1 MRMGIV
7 MAVIGAALLLT
18 AGGLFMLRPT
28 AVTPEVL
35 GARYGG
41 PPSQFLKL
49 AGGTVARYQDFP
61 ADEGQAGDTLV
72 LLHGGA
78 MSLESWTPW
87 IARLRGTRRI
97 VAIDLPGHGLT
108 GATIENDYGVEAM
121 AAFVKAVIDALGLQ
135 GVVIIAGHSMGGHVA
150 WRLALRHPL
159 LVRKLVLVAPGGL
172 AVPGGSQARAIR
184 LASLPG
190 GSWVLRLALSRAR
203 LADGLKQVFHDPAL
217 VTDEMIERNWAMS
230 RRAGSMDATIAR
242 LQAPSFEPTAIARL
256 GELKMPLL
264 LLWGKDDV
272 VFPVD
277 LSRAITQAVPSARLV
292 SYGACGHFPH
302 EERPDETASELRLFL
317 QRDG

>member
-7 MAVIGAALLLT
+7 LAVAGAALLLA
-18 AGGLFMLRPT
+18 AGGLFMLSPPT
-28 AVTPEVL
+28 IAPEVVA
-35 GARYGG
+35 ARYGG

-61 ADEGQAGDTLV
+61 ADEGQIGEALV
-72 LLHGGA
+72 LLHGGG
-78 MSLESWTPW
+78 MSLESWAPW

-108 GATIENDYGVEAM
+108 GVTDENDYGVDAM
-121 AAFVKAVIDALGLQ
+121 AAFVKAVIDRLGLQ
-135 GVVIIAGHSMGGHVA
+135 GGVVVAGHSMGGHVA
-150 WRLALRHPL
+150 WRFALRHPS

-172 AVPGGSQARAIR
+172 AA
-184 LASLPG
+184 PG
-190 GSWVLRLALSRAR
+190 GSWVLRLAVSRAR
-203 LADGLKQVFHDPAL
+203 LAEGLKKVFHDPAL
-217 VTDEMIERNWAMS
+217 VTDEMIDRNWTMS

-242 LQAPSFEPTAIARL
+242 LQAPSFEPAAIARL

-272 VFPVD
+272 VFPIS
-277 LSRAITQAVPSARLV
+277 LAPAITKAVPSARLV
-292 SYGACGHFPH
+292 IYEGCEHFPH
-302 EERPDETASELRLFL
+302 EERPDETARELRLFL

>member
-7 MAVIGAALLLT
+7 LAVIGAALLL
-18 AGGLFMLRPT
+18 AASGLFMLRPPT
-28 AVTPEVL
+28 VAAEVL
-35 GARYGG
+35 ASRYGG

-61 ADEGQAGDTLV
+61 ADEGQAGEALV
-72 LLHGGA
+72 LLHGGG
-78 MSLESWTPW
+78 MSLESWAPW

-97 VAIDLPGHGLT
+97 IAIDLPGHGLT
-108 GATIENDYGVEAM
+108 GATVENDYGAEAM
-121 AAFVKAVIDALGLQ
+121 AAFVKAVIDTLGLQ
-135 GVVIIAGHSMGGHVA
+135 GGLVVAGHSMGGHVA
-150 WRLALRHPL
+150 WRFALRYPS

-172 AVPGGSQARAIR
+172 ATPGGPQARAIK

-203 LADGLKQVFHDPAL
+203 LAEGLKNVFHDPAL
-217 VTDEMIERNWAMS
+217 VTDEMIDRNWAMS

-242 LQAPSFEPTAIARL
+242 LQAPSFEPAGIARL

-272 VFPVD
+272 VFPIS
-277 LSRAITQAVPSARLV
+277 LAPAITQAVPSARLV
-292 SYGACGHFPH
+292 TYEGCGHFPH
-302 EERPDETASELRLFL
+302 EERPDDTTRELRLFL
-317 QRDG
+317 RRDE

>member
-7 MAVIGAALLLT
+7 LAVAGAALLLA
-18 AGGLFMLRPT
+18 AGGLFMLRPPT
-28 AVTPEVL
+28 IAAEVL
-35 GARYGG
+35 ASRYGG

-49 AGGTVARYQDFP
+49 AAGTVARYQDFP
-61 ADEGQAGDTLV
+61 ADEGQTGAALV

-78 MSLESWTPW
+78 VSLESWTPW
-87 IARLRGTRRI
+87 IARLRGTRRV

-108 GATIENDYGVEAM
+108 GVSDENDYGVEAM
-121 AAFVKAVIDALGLQ
+121 AAFVRVVIDTLGLR
-135 GVVIIAGHSMGGHVA
+135 GSLVVAGHSMGGHVA
-150 WRLALRHPL
+150 WRFALRYPS

-172 AVPGGSQARAIR
+172 AAPGGPQAQAIK

-190 GSWVLRLALSRAR
+190 GSWVLRLAVSRAR
-203 LADGLKQVFHDPAL
+203 LAERLKQVFHDPAL

-242 LQAPSFEPTAIARL
+242 LQAPSFEPAAIARL

-272 VFPVD
+272 VFPIS
-277 LSRAITQAVPSARLV
+277 LARAITQAVPSAHLV
-292 SYGACGHFPH
+292 TYEGCGHFPH
-302 EERPDETASELRLFL
+302 EERPDDTTRELRLFL
-317 QRDG
+317 QRDD